1 MAMLAL
7 LCLVA
12 ATQQPNDWVDPT
24 GYQDNALLTAAV
36 RLGGVVQVTGI
47 LGAFI
52 NGTLRA
58 VTKSGFPVPNKPVFG
73 DLRGKSVWSVTVH
86 LSRADQNQGVTFKFS
101 PDGVHE
107 VTLSPEMYFYFND
120 IDGTLVSPKFLDG
133 PALTQTIAFPPSP
146 PSDCPDTCTADLL
159 TNDHC
164 DFQCNHPACHWDSF
178 QCFVKPNV
186 PPMPHPPGQAPH
198 PPPPPPS
205 PPPPP
210 PPPPPLPP
218 PPPPPPHIL
227 TVDAEHQYHDARK
240 SGFGTG
246 FGAGTTVGVVI
257 VIIAF
262 VSHSVYRERKSRIA
276 HPLISHFADSYPRAH
291 ISRKTAGAA
300 ATMEMETA
308 PGRKRQDTTH
318 M

>member
-1 MAMLAL
+1 MLPL

-12 ATQQPNDWVDPT
+12 ATHEPLHWVDPT
-24 GYQDNALLTAAV
+24 GYEDTANMVAAV

-52 NGTLRA
+52 NGTLRG
-58 VTKSGFPVPNKPVFG
+58 VTRSPTPVPNKPVFG
-73 DLRGKSVWSVTVH
+73 ALRGKSTYGLTVH
-86 LSRADQNQGVTFKFS
+86 LNLADQGHNVTFKFS

-107 VTLSPEMYFYFND
+107 VTLSPEMSFYFND
-120 IDGTLVSPKFLDG
+120 VDGTLVSPKLLDG
-133 PALTQTIAFPPSP
+133 PAYSRSISFPPSP
-146 PSDCPDTCTADLL
+146 PSECPQTCTADLL
-159 TNDHC
+159 INDNC
-164 DFQCNHPACHWDSF
+164 DFQCNHPACHYDSY
-178 QCFVKPNV
+178 QCSEKPHA
-186 PPMPHPPGQAPH
+186 PPMPYPPGQAPH

-210 PPPPPLPP
+210 PL
-218 PPPPPPHIL
+218 PPHIL
-227 TVDAEHQYHDARK
+227 KLYADHQQQDARK

-246 FGAGTTVGVVI
+246 FGAGTIVGVVI
-257 VIIAF
+257 VIIGF
-262 VSHSVYRERKSRIA
+262 VSYSVYRERKARIA
-276 HPLISHFADSYPRAH
+276 HPLISHFADAYPRAH

-300 ATMEMETA
+300 ATMEMESA